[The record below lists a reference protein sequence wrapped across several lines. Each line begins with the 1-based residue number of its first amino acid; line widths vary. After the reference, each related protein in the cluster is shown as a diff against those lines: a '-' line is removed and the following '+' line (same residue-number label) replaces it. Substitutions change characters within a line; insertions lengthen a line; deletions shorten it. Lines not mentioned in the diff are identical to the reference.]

1 MAGPDPRK
9 SEATTSLAKVQQ
21 QLALIVQEI
30 WNQWVSGTY
39 WSKETGYHPLS

>member
-39 WSKETGYHPLS
+39 WSKGTGYHPLS